1 MGLFVVYCL
10 DKPDALELRLANR
23 AEHLA
28 WVPQSGLPVRLAGPF
43 FHADATTFAGSLFVV
58 EAASEADV
66 RAWSA
71 GDPYVRAG
79 LFAQVDIRPF
89 RWVIGAPDGLA

>member
-10 DKPDALELRLANR
+10 DKPDSLALRLANR

-28 WVPQSGLPVRLAGPF
+28 WVPRSGLPVRMAGPMF
-43 FHADATTFAGSLFVV
+43 QADATTFAGSLFVV
-58 EAASEADV
+58 EAGSEADV

-71 GDPYVRAG
+71 CDPYVKAG
-79 LFAQVDIRPF
+79 LFAQVDVRPF
-89 RWVIGAPDGLA
+89 KWLIGAPDGLA